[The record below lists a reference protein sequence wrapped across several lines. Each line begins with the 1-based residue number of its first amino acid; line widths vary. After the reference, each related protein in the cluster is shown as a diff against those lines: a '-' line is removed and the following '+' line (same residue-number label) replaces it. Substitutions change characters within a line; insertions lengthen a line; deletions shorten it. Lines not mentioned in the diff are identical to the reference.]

1 MASSIRY
8 RVPYEIAVKALDAST
23 GKRLINIFYVRS
35 QLQTVAPPAYGFP
48 IAGSGSTLTLVSAFA
63 GTWRVF
69 AAAVLNE
76 RYNASEYIMRAIVGK
91 RFGTPL
97 FPIAA
102 LVTGTPVTVQTGV
115 SHGFSTGNTVIVAG
129 VTVPGSANATWV
141 ITVLNST
148 TFTLNGSNIAG
159 VWSGDGTVQR
169 VQGQVQLLYADTEI
183 ITTSDPG
190 GVLGDALPLFA
201 TSSIRRL
208 NSGVGRQFRS
218 RFSLS
223 PMSEAD
229 VVNGGFT
236 AAQKAVMVTALN
248 GLNVSYANGG
258 TDATSGNSNQVAFA
272 KSVALTLPSPF
283 GQSDTFTALISSYQQ
298 QRNTGSLTRR
308 KPRLTSIIA
317 P

>member
-1 MASSIRY
+1 
-8 RVPYEIAVKALDAST
+8 
-23 GKRLINIFYVRS
+23 
-35 QLQTVAPPAYGFP
+35 
-48 IAGSGSTLTLVSAFA
+48 
-63 GTWRVF
+63 
-69 AAAVLNE
+69 
-76 RYNASEYIMRAIVGK
+76 
-91 RFGTPL
+91 
-97 FPIAA
+97 
-102 LVTGTPVTVQTGV
+102 
-115 SHGFSTGNTVIVAG
+115 
-129 VTVPGSANATWV
+129 
-141 ITVLNST
+141 
-148 TFTLNGSNIAG
+148 
-159 VWSGDGTVQR
+159 
-169 VQGQVQLLYADTEI
+169 VQLLYADTEI